1 MEEPDLRLR
10 AGTVIEE
17 LKKNGVTH
25 AVWLPSS
32 ETAFMHQALLAEPSI
47 HSIPVC
53 REGESMAIATGLW
66 IGGKKPVVLVQNT
79 GFFESGDSI
88 RGLCLDVGVP
98 LVIMIGYRGYTRH
111 GPTTD
116 SAARYIEPILHTWG
130 IIYYLVESDRDVGRL
145 SLAFEEAQRTS
156 RPVAVLIGKEYERT

>member
-1 MEEPDLRLR
+1 MGGSPQLHA
-10 AGTVIEE
+10 AGIIGE

-25 AVWLPSS
+25 IVGLPSS
-32 ETAFMHQALLAEPSI
+32 ETATMHQAIASEPSI
-47 HSIPVC
+47 HYVAVC

-66 IGGKKPVVLVQNT
+66 VGGRKPAVMIQNT

-98 LVIMIGYRGYTRH
+98 LVMLIGYRGYTRH
-111 GPTTD
+111 GLTPD
-116 SAARYIEPILHTWG
+116 SAARFIEPILHAWQ
-130 IIYYLVESDRDVGRL
+130 ISYYLAESDEDLERI

-156 RPVAVLIGKEYERT
+156 RPVAVLIGKEAG